1 MSPRKPLVW
10 SEGLVKGARIF
21 VEDSE
26 SPYAG
31 QYGEIVEVRD
41 LRSSPRNTDTDTHT
55 HARARARAQRGRH
68 GDTSKRPFSQPLRLL
83 LSDLLPFSL
92 RPSAPPCHT
101 QVSQSTVKI
110 MCDEQFHGDRPRVV
124 RMASVVLANHPG
136 LPKQN
141 PRTPRA
147 PQAARTVGAR

>member
-55 HARARARAQRGRH
+55 HARARARAH
-68 GDTSKRPFSQPLRLL
+68 SVGDTATRRSDRF
-83 LSDLLPFSL
+83 LSRFVSCCLICSPSL
-92 RPSAPPCHT
+92 SAPP
-101 QVSQSTVKI
+101 
-110 MCDEQFHGDRPRVV
+110 P
-124 RMASVVLANHPG
+124 
-136 LPKQN
+136 LPATH
-141 PRTPRA
+141 R
-147 PQAARTVGAR
+147 